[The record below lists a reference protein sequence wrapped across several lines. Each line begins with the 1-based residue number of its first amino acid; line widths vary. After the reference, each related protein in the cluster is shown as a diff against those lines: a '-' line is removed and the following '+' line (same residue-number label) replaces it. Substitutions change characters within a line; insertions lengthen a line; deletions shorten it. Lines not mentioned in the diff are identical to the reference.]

1 MKKDK
6 DRSSEKSASEKI
18 LAAGLPHYQNSYK
31 NIDPSDV
38 LKSKDFNDQ
47 QIE

>member
-6 DRSSEKSASEKI
+6 ERSSEKSGSQKI

-31 NIDPSDV
+31 NIEPSDV
-38 LKSKDFNDQ
+38 HKSKEFN
-47 QIE
+47 E